1 MKHVTL
7 VPGALLGALVLLLTG
22 CQTRSISNSG
32 YPGES
37 RGSYHDSF
45 RGELS
50 QLDVVGV
57 APDKAITEDDIQA
70 ALRTPSA
77 ARLTSDSRILLIQS
91 GAEFPDA
98 PMLAA
103 LKEHYHVAPFS
114 GRPSHKKDDGHDGPS
129 FSKNLRLAAARGG
142 YDKVVCY
149 WGVLES
155 ARENHLT
162 SLVSWVPIVGYTIPD
177 KTDHMRIQLKA
188 AIVDVATGS
197 WTIVSPPA
205 AESSKLSTVL
215 SRKESDQSLVQKL
228 KAEGYR
234 SLVQTLREQPAAKV
248 AAAH

>member
-1 MKHVTL
+1 MKPVTL
-7 VPGALLGALVLLLTG
+7 VPGALLGALVLLFAG

-45 RGELS
+45 HGELS

-57 APDKAITEDDIQA
+57 APDKAITEDDIQN
-70 ALRTPSA
+70 ALRAPSA
-77 ARLTSDSRILLIQS
+77 AQLTADSRILLIQS

-114 GRPSHKKDDGHDGPS
+114 GRPTTRKDEGPS
-129 FSKNLRLAAARGG
+129 YSKNLRLAAARGG
-142 YDKVVCY
+142 YDKIVCY

-155 ARENHLT
+155 ARENHVT

-177 KTDHMRIQLKA
+177 KTEHMRIQLKA

-215 SRKESDQSLVQKL
+215 SRKETDQALVQKL

-234 SLVQTLREQPAAKV
+234 SLVETLREQQAVKV
-248 AAAH
+248 AAAR

>member
-7 VPGALLGALVLLLTG
+7 FAGAMLGLLALLLTG

-37 RGSYHDSF
+37 RGSYHDSY

-50 QLDVVGV
+50 QLDVIGV
-57 APDKAITEDDIQA
+57 APDKAISEEDIQA
-70 ALRTPSA
+70 ALRAPSS
-77 ARLTSDSRILLIQS
+77 ARLTSGSRVLLIQS

-103 LKEHYHVAPFS
+103 LQEHFHVGPFS
-114 GRPSHKKDDGHDGPS
+114 GRPAMKRDDSPS

-142 YDKVVCY
+142 FDKIVCY

-155 ARENHLT
+155 ARENHVT

-197 WTIVSPPA
+197 WTVVAPPPV
-205 AESSKLSTVL
+205 ESSSLSTVL
-215 SRKESDQSLVQKL
+215 SRKETDQGLVQKL
-228 KAEGYR
+228 KEQGYR
-234 SLVQTLREQPAAKV
+234 SLAQTLRE
-248 AAAH
+248 